1 MDALP
6 NSPSISFSNSQ
17 PHGLPISLPKATSP
31 ELVMSAAGIDKH
43 AVTTHRFASHEAP
56 EAVLAPLR
64 ERWRNERVPVVEARS
79 GDWTILSIRSGQGIE
94 TVQVR
99 ATASGTEGLRSRWV
113 PARES
118 QGSAPAASH
127 LLEWLPSSSRLLRR
141 IDHHDPGREAATLV
155 ALVEA
160 SPAAAA
166 SHLRASAQAAGFVA
180 DPASGMPAQRAA
192 WYRGG
197 DAASASGEA
206 LALRRGGE
214 TVVATV
220 SAHRG
225 ATAVVMHWSRVQ

>member
-1 MDALP
+1 MDTLP
-6 NSPSISFSNSQ
+6 NS
-17 PHGLPISLPKATSP
+17 LPNHLPKATSP
-31 ELVMSAAGIDKH
+31 ELVMPAAGFDKH

-64 ERWRNERVPVVEARS
+64 ERWRNQGVPVVEARS
-79 GDWTILSIRSGQGIE
+79 GDWMMLSVRSGQGIE

-99 ATASGTEGLRSRWV
+99 ATPSGTEGLRSRWV
-113 PARES
+113 PARDS
-118 QGSAPAASH
+118 QGSVPAVSH
-127 LLEWLPSSSRLLRR
+127 LLDWLPSSSRLLRR
-141 IDHHDPGREAATLV
+141 IDHRDPGREAATLV

-160 SPAAAA
+160 SPSAAAL
-166 SHLRASAQAAGFVA
+166 HLRSSAQAAGFVA

-197 DAASASGEA
+197 DGASASGEA

-220 SAHRG
+220 STHRG
-225 ATAVVMHWSRVQ
+225 ATAVVMHWSQSQ

>member
-1 MDALP
+1 MDNLSNSLPNPFPNSLP
-6 NSPSISFSNSQ
+6 NSLLNASR
-17 PHGLPISLPKATSP
+17 P
-31 ELVMSAAGIDKH
+31 ELVMPASVLDQH
-43 AVTTHRFASHEAP
+43 AVTTHRFASHDAP
-56 EAVLAPLR
+56 EQVLALMR
-64 ERWRNERVPVVEARS
+64 ERWRSQGVPVVEARS
-79 GDWTILSIRSGQGIE
+79 GDWLMLSVRSRQGIE

-113 PARES
+113 PARDS
-118 QGSAPAASH
+118 KGPAPAASH
-127 LLEWLPSSSRLLRR
+127 LLDWLPSSSRLLRR

-160 SPAAAA
+160 SPSAAA
-166 SHLRASAQAAGFVA
+166 SHLRSSAQAAGFVA
-180 DPASGMPAQRAA
+180 DPTSGMPAQRAA

-225 ATAVVMHWSRVQ
+225 ATAVVMHWSQGR

>member
-1 MDALP
+1 MDTLP
-6 NSPSISFSNSQ
+6 NS
-17 PHGLPISLPKATSP
+17 LPEASPP
-31 ELVMSAAGIDKH
+31 ELVMSAAAFDKH
-43 AVTTHRFASHEAP
+43 AVTTHRFSSHEAP
-56 EAVLAPLR
+56 DQVLAPMR
-64 ERWRNERVPVVEARS
+64 ERWRNQGVPVVEARS
-79 GDWTILSIRSGQGIE
+79 GDWTMLSVRSGQGIE

-99 ATASGTEGLRSRWV
+99 ATASGTEGLRSRWT
-113 PARES
+113 PMRDS
-118 QGSAPAASH
+118 QASAPAASH
-127 LLEWLPSSSRLLRR
+127 LLDWLPMSSKLLRR
-141 IDHHDPGREAATLV
+141 IDHHDSGRDAATLV
-155 ALVEA
+155 ALVGA
-160 SPAAAA
+160 SPSAAA

-225 ATAVVMHWSRVQ
+225 ATAVVMHWSQGR